1 MCDNGHRFA
10 FLRRCYLAV
19 LWSAWGTVQKPEPG
33 FVFVLEEGRVSHE
46 IMMAE
51 VGHPGRE
58 RPGWISG
65 KVMKDPGSLPVQ
77 VLLHLF
83 VVSDP

>member
-1 MCDNGHRFA
+1 M
-10 FLRRCYLAV
+10 
-19 LWSAWGTVQKPEPG
+19 
-33 FVFVLEEGRVSHE
+33 FVLEEGRVSHE